1 MNILTLT
8 CNIGIPVIMIF
19 VGHLYQCNLYKKI
32 GNILDLIMPMAMLF
46 TGFSDDKKTS
56 FSKDSETLALTN
68 KKCGLIWSISG
79 ACTLI
84 LAIIFLIL
92 NYSISTALLEFE
104 CLILVAVF
112 ATVEYILK
120 RNFHRNL

>member
-8 CNIGIPVIMIF
+8 CNISIPVIMIF

-32 GNILDLIMPMAMLF
+32 DNILDLIMPIAMLF
-46 TGFSDDKKTS
+46 TGFSDDKKIS
-56 FSKDSETLALTN
+56 FPKNSETLALTN

-79 ACTLI
+79 VCTLI

-92 NYSISTALLEFE
+92 NYSISIALLEFE

-112 ATVEYILK
+112 ATVEYISK
-120 RNFHRNL
+120 RTFHRN

>member
-19 VGHLYQCNLYKKI
+19 LGHLYQCNLYKKI
-32 GNILDLIMPMAMLF
+32 DNILDLIMPMAMLF
-46 TGFSDDKKTS
+46 TGFSDGKKTS
-56 FSKDSETLALTN
+56 FSRSSKTLALTN

-79 ACTLI
+79 VCTLI

-92 NYSISTALLEFE
+92 NHSISIALLEFE

-112 ATVEYILK
+112 ATVEYISK
-120 RNFHRNL
+120 RTFHRN

>member
-1 MNILTLT
+1 MNILALT

-32 GNILDLIMPMAMLF
+32 DNILGLIMPMAMLF

-56 FSKDSETLALTN
+56 FSKASETLALTN
-68 KKCGLIWSISG
+68 RKCGLIWSISG
-79 ACTLI
+79 VCTLI

-92 NYSISTALLEFE
+92 NYSISIALLEFE

-112 ATVEYILK
+112 ATVEYISK
-120 RNFHRNL
+120 RTFHRN

>member
-8 CNIGIPVIMIF
+8 CNIVIPVIMIF
-19 VGHLYQCNLYKKI
+19 VGRLYKCNLYKKI
-32 GNILDLIMPMAMLF
+32 DNILDLIMPIAMLF
-46 TGFSDDKKTS
+46 TGFSDDKKIS
-56 FSKDSETLALTN
+56 FSKASEALALTN

-79 ACTLI
+79 VCTLI

-92 NYSISTALLEFE
+92 NYSISTALLEFK

-112 ATVEYILK
+112 ATVECILK
-120 RNFHRNL
+120 RNSYRN